1 MRLEINV
8 FIHASTSKCLCIK
21 IVNMLPA
28 CLRFKF
34 IIPVYVG
41 HWLYYAKP
49 STNVNFW
56 MFTILIIVLAIIS
69 VLVLDLLSQD
79 SLPFWHWESRALQKI
94 DSWNLKQSFLRVSL
108 KWWRNKEMD
117 SANNLAWESSGSIK
131 KGGMN
136 SVYMAQFISRMDCR
150 CFGV

>member
-1 MRLEINV
+1 MLACSLVTRTCLKTTRGLISGMFRRLTLEVLSPEKQYHLLRLEINV

-79 SLPFWHWESRALQKI
+79 SLPFWHWESRALQKN
-94 DSWNLKQSFLRVSL
+94 WQLKSEAILSPCFFEVV
-108 KWWRNKEMD
+108 KE
-117 SANNLAWESSGSIK
+117 
-131 KGGMN
+131 
-136 SVYMAQFISRMDCR
+136 
-150 CFGV
+150 